1 MEEHELREAF
11 RNTLTKSS
19 PPTPMSAQT
28 AVRSGRRALL
38 RQRLIWFSAATTA
51 LAVVAAVTVSASVW
65 QASPGLPGD
74 PGRTPSP
81 AAGTPQPGGSADSP
95 QPWPTGPDGKPQE
108 DATARAGKQYDT
120 GLLLLRRLIEVVPAG
135 YTAPERPEGD
145 NLGASRSHQATF
157 AGANPNEDVWHY
169 LASAELVK
177 GGRTGTLIVEVRQPK
192 PGEPASEGCAVAAV
206 FWSRGEQCQ
215 EFTVGDVKVGVVVR
229 PPADDDRIDQW
240 AAYRHPDGTVVFVAQ
255 ARSALGLSTAKP
267 LTALPFTPQQLA
279 ALATDDRFHLT

>member
-81 AAGTPQPGGSADSP
+81 AA
-95 QPWPTGPDGKPQE
+95 GKPQE